1 MENNKLIGIPVSNG
15 IASGDAHLLL
25 FDDIDIKNQPVE
37 FNKGKEQERFNTIVN
52 ELITDAEK
60 IISKYKSNK
69 TIISI
74 IEAEIMFLKD
84 TEFRDSV
91 SNDIENGKSCSQS
104 LNSFFDS
111 YQNMLNI
118 SNNAI
123 SRKKSNDLIFLKKK
137 LSNRLLDQVIKKD
150 YSNLK
155 GKIVVSSILDSE
167 EIIKIYEAGAL
178 TFATEY
184 GSNLSHSSI
193 ISRSLNI
200 PAVFGIKNLLN
211 NITNYDKII
220 VDGNYGEVYINPS
233 EEQDKSYRYKQECLT
248 KESEKNK
255 KLINEQIY
263 TKTGDQVKFY
273 SNLNSMIDLDNT
285 IINRANGIGLVRT
298 ENLIEEIEQIFDEDY
313 QKQLYSKICT
323 SIFPNNVTFRLFDFG
338 YDKLNLNK
346 EREDNPALGLR
357 GVRYLIENDRIL
369 EIQIR
374 ALLKACD
381 EGNLNILLPIVSN
394 SEEIKIIKGYIERI
408 AKELGVDM
416 PKIGSMIETIS
427 FVFDLENTVDDC
439 DFYSLGTNDLMQYFF
454 AADRGNSQ
462 VEKYL
467 NYKSKAFKR
476 LLKFILRFSMEY
488 EKQIVVCGQLSSNP
502 ESLKLLYDI
511 GYTEFSV
518 VSNQI
523 LNLKKHLIDN

>member
-1 MENNKLIGIPVSNG
+1 MIDNKLIGIPVSNG
-15 IASGDAHLLL
+15 IASGEAHLLL
-25 FDDIDIKNQPVE
+25 FDDVEIVNQTPEVDVI
-37 FNKGKEQERFNTIVN
+37 KEQEKFETVVN
-52 ELITDAEK
+52 ELINDAEK

-84 TEFRDSV
+84 EEFRNTV
-91 SNDIENGKSCSQS
+91 SKDIKEGKSCSQS

-137 LSNRLLDQVIKKD
+137 LSNRLSDQVINKD

-155 GKIVVSSILDSE
+155 GKIVVSSLLDSE

-178 TFATEY
+178 AFATEY

-200 PAVFGIKNLLN
+200 PAVFGIKNLLSN
-211 NITNYDKII
+211 VTNKDKII
-220 VDGNYGEVYINPS
+220 VDGNYGEVYINPTN
-233 EEQDKSYRYKQECLT
+233 EQDTSYKQKQECLA
-248 KESEKNK
+248 KENEKNK
-255 KLINEQIY
+255 ELLDETIY
-263 TKTGDQVKFY
+263 SKSGTKVKFY

-285 IINRANGIGLVRT
+285 ITNKANGIGLVRT

-313 QKQLYSKICT
+313 QQQLYSKICT
-323 SIFPNNVTFRLFDFG
+323 SIYPNNVTFRLFDFG

-357 GVRYLIENDRIL
+357 GVRYLIENERIL
-369 EIQIR
+369 EVQIR

-381 EGNLNILLPIVSN
+381 EGNLNILLPMVSN
-394 SEEIKIIKGYIERI
+394 TEEIKIIREYINKI
-408 AKELGVDM
+408 ATELGVEM

-427 FVFDLENTVDDC
+427 FVFDLENSVEDC

-476 LLKFILRFSMEY
+476 LLKFIMRFSLEFD
-488 EKQIVVCGQLSSNP
+488 KQIVVCGQLSSNP